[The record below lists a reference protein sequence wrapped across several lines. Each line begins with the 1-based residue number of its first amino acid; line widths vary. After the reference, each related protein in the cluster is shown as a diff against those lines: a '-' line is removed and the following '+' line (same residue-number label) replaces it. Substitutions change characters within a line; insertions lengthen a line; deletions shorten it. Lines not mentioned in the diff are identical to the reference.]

1 MKRFFAFVL
10 MIAFAFV
17 LMAEIR
23 YHQELRSMCGDNR
36 TMTTKIKNLFKR

>member
-1 MKRFFAFVL
+1 MRKFIALMF

-36 TMTTKIKNLFKR
+36 TMTTKIKNLFKK

>member
-1 MKRFFAFVL
+1 MKKFLAFVL

-23 YHQELRSMCGDNR
+23 YHQELRSICGDNR
-36 TMTTKIKNLFKR
+36 TMTTKILNLFKR